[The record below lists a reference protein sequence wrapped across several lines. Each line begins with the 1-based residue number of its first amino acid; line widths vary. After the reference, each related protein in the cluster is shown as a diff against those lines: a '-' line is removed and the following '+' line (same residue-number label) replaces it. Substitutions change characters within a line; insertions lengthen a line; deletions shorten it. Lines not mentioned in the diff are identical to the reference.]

1 MSSPDTNGRYFLLPM
16 LDAWTDVFASPGWRT
31 TGTQAQTFLI
41 APQNW
46 RPDLRERLIEDFK
59 LWRLRHDNVA
69 ALRLGG
75 MVRKNDPRKFLARR
89 RPAREAVTKQLI
101 HPNRYTV
108 FSSDNRFQHLDVF
121 DFHRIDREW
130 IVRENGE
137 IRQLALFN

>member
-75 MVRKNDPRKFLARR
+75 WSEKTIP
-89 RPAREAVTKQLI
+89 
-101 HPNRYTV
+101 
-108 FSSDNRFQHLDVF
+108 
-121 DFHRIDREW
+121 
-130 IVRENGE
+130 EN
-137 IRQLALFN
+137 F